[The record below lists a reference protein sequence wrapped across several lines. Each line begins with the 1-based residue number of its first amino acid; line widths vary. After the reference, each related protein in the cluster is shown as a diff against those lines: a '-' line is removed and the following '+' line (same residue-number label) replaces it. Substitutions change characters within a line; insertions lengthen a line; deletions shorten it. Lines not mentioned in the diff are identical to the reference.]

1 MGGIIKKPVKCARES
16 TGGFAEPTKIRF
28 FGGREGM
35 PVKKSLYIALII
47 ILTGAFA
54 VSAFCLG
61 SYFLEGKR
69 QQDRF
74 RELSQMVEDARQNA
88 SETTQAPTDPSV
100 PEKTQPEETEPT
112 EPQILPWYQDVYDL
126 NHDLVGWIRIDGT
139 VVDYPVM
146 QTSVD
151 NRDYYLRRDFD
162 GSDATRG
169 CIYVREE
176 CDVFTPSDN
185 VTIYGHKMHD
195 GSMFAVLLD
204 YADKAVWEDNSLIS
218 FDTLYEYHTY
228 QIFAVFNTTAT
239 VGEGFKYHRM
249 VNAANKAEFDQ
260 FIATCKDLAFYDT
273 GITPVYGDKIICLST
288 CDYSLENGRFV
299 VAAVRIA

>member
-1 MGGIIKKPVKCARES
+1 MKKTIYTLIV
-16 TGGFAEPTKIRF
+16 ILL
-28 FGGREGM
+28 
-35 PVKKSLYIALII
+35 SLVL
-47 ILTGAFA
+47 L
-54 VSAFCLG
+54 VSAFMLG
-61 SYFLEGKR
+61 NYFLKSKKQAE
-69 QQDRF
+69 
-74 RELSQMVEDARQNA
+74 RQNA
-88 SETTQAPTDPSV
+88 LTQLKEEAKTQATQP
-100 PEKTQPEETEPT
+100 TQPEKPGETKPT
-112 EPQILPWYQDVYDL
+112 EPEATFGAEEIRDENGMLVEYGKIYEQ
-126 NHDLVGWIRIDGT
+126 NNDLVGWIRIDGT

-162 GSDATRG
+162 GADATRG

-239 VGEGFKYHRM
+239 VDEGFKYHRM
-249 VNAANKAEFDQ
+249 ENAANKAEFDK
-260 FIATCKDLAFYDT
+260 FIATCKELAFYDT
-273 GITPVYGDKIICLST
+273 GITPQYGDKIICLST